1 MSTDAGTIRTAFDG
15 VQRELGAE
23 FMEWENWYWPTEFGD
38 AVAEHHAVR
47 QDVGVW
53 DESPLRKW
61 DFSGPDALAAAD
73 RIFTNDML
81 GLEIGQIRYAPFC
94 DENGKMV
101 GDGTVFKFTDSS
113 AWVIT
118 ALDSDLDHMLE
129 VVSGL
134 DVAIEPITEKLP
146 HVQLQGP
153 RSREVLADLVDEDVE
168 SLGYFRFLPHQV
180 HVGRVPAWV
189 SRTGYS
195 GELGYEIFTGPD
207 YAAELWG
214 VLTEAGA
221 KPYGLSAVE
230 TLRIESGLIF
240 IGYDYFQ
247 HETDPFDMSLDKVIR
262 LDTGDFHGKA
272 ALEETAKSPPKRL
285 VTLVVDGSDVPEY
298 GAAVTKDGEAA
309 GTLTSPAESP
319 SLGKVIG
326 MAVLETRFAGKG
338 ETVDVALGDGTVS
351 ATVDDF
357 PIYDPQKTRPRG
369 ESWARLRLLV
379 GDGRLEAEVAVGL
392 ALELLRD
399 ALLGVAVLGSVLH
412 LVLRPR
418 DADAGRRAR
427 G

>member
-73 RIFTNDML
+73 RVFTNDML

-118 ALDSDLDHMLE
+118 ALDTDLDHMLD

-134 DVAIEPITEKLP
+134 NVAIEPITEKLP

-180 HVGRVPAWV
+180 HVGKVPGVGLAHRLLGRARLRDLHRAGLRRRAV
-189 SRTGYS
+189 GRPHGGGREAVRPLRRRDASASSRGS
-195 GELGYEIFTGPD
+195 SS
-207 YAAELWG
+207 
-214 VLTEAGA
+214 
-221 KPYGLSAVE
+221 SA
-230 TLRIESGLIF
+230 TTTSSTRRIPS
-240 IGYDYFQ
+240 
-247 HETDPFDMSLDKVIR
+247 TCRWTRSSASTR
-262 LDTGDFHGKA
+262 ATS
-272 ALEETAKSPPKRL
+272 TARRRSRRPPRARRSASSRWSW
-285 VTLVVDGSDVPEY
+285 TARTCPEY

-357 PIYDPQKTRPRG
+357 PIYDPQKTRPR
-369 ESWARLRLLV
+369 S
-379 GDGRLEAEVAVGL
+379 
-392 ALELLRD
+392 
-399 ALLGVAVLGSVLH
+399 
-412 LVLRPR
+412 
-418 DADAGRRAR
+418 
-427 G
+427 